1 MKITRRERKK
11 GFILSNI
18 NIFFTILVLLEFIVT
33 IGFASFVQWVLEH
46 ILQITISTTTFL
58 LLAGAFMGG
67 ALAFL
72 VNRIFFHPI
81 QKLSKGMNDVADGD
95 FSVKLSTNSPINEV
109 KELYESFDL
118 MVQELSATEIL
129 QTDFVS
135 NVSHEI
141 KTPVNAIEGYAML
154 LQGCQQA
161 SEEEEE
167 YVNKILFNTKRLS
180 TLVGNVLLL
189 SKIDNQAIQKNEKKF
204 RLDEQIRQSIMQLET
219 RWTEKEIE
227 FDVDLDRVEFKG
239 NATLLIHVWDN
250 LIGNAIKFD
259 PMGGTIKIRLT
270 EANGTIKFVIEDNGT
285 GIEEEALKH
294 IFDKFYQ
301 ADSSHKQEGNG
312 LGLAL
317 VQRILDINQGTILA
331 ENLPDKGC
339 RFTVELPSMEIQ

>member
-312 LGLAL
+312 VGLAL

-331 ENLPDKGC
+331 ENLTDKGC